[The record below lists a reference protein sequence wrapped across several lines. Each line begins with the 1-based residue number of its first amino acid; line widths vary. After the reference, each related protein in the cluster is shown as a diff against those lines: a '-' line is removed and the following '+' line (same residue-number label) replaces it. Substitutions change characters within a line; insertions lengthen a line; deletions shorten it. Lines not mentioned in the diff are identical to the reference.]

1 MYAYGP
7 VPSRRLG
14 RSLGVSPIPHKT
26 CSYNCIYCQLGQTG
40 KLQVKRESFYPKEDI
55 LSDIEKVMNPA
66 NADYIT
72 FVGDGEPTLCKDL
85 GWLIKSCKQKWQIP
99 VAVITNGSL
108 FFMEDVRQ
116 DLKSSNVVLP
126 TLDAGS
132 EGIYRT
138 LNRPHGSIGFEEML
152 QGQVDFRK
160 EYPGKIWLEVMLVKG
175 VNDSDESLIEIKEA
189 IEQVKPDRIY
199 ISIPIRPPAKPGV
212 RPPEPERIM
221 RAHKILGTAL
231 DPLDSLDLTDHES
244 GEFGLDNFTDVKT
257 AIIEICSR
265 HPLREEQAR
274 DIDKRFSR
282 PGSIDIMLSDGSL
295 VRVEYQNVS
304 YLLPANFIRKTQQN
318 NFR

>member
-55 LSDIEKVMNPA
+55 LSDIEKVMNYA
-66 NADYIT
+66 NADHIT
-72 FVGDGEPTLCKDL
+72 FVGDGEPTLCNDL
-85 GWLIKSCKQKWQIP
+85 GWLIKSCKNKWQIP

-116 DLKSSNVVLP
+116 DLKSSDVVLP

-132 EGIYRT
+132 EEVYRT
-138 LNRPHGSIGFEEML
+138 LNRPHASIGFEEML
-152 QGQVDFRK
+152 RGQVDFRK

-175 VNDSDESLIEIKEA
+175 VNDSDGSLMEIKDA

-199 ISIPIRPPAKPGV
+199 ISVPIRPPAKPGV

-221 RAHKILGTAL
+221 RAHEILGT
-231 DPLDSLDLTDHES
+231 SLDLTDRES
-244 GEFGLDNFTDVKT
+244 GEFGLDNFPDLRTT
-257 AIIEICSR
+257 IIEICSR

-274 DIDKRFSR
+274 DIEARFS
-282 PGSIDIMLSDGSL
+282 GAESIDTMLSDGSL

-304 YLLPANFIRKTQQN
+304 YLLPANFIRKSSL
-318 NFR
+318 RSD

>member
-26 CSYNCIYCQLGQTG
+26 CSYNCIYCQLGQTN

-66 NADYIT
+66 NVDYIT

-85 GWLIKSCKQKWQIP
+85 GWLIKSCKQQWQIP

-116 DLKSSNVVLP
+116 DLKSSDVVLP

-132 EGIYRT
+132 EEVYRT

-160 EYPGKIWLEVMLVKG
+160 EYPGKIWLEVMLVEG
-175 VNDSDESLIEIKEA
+175 VNDSDESLLEIKDA

-199 ISIPIRPPAKPGV
+199 ISVPIRPPAKPGV

-221 RAHKILGTAL
+221 RAHEILGT
-231 DPLDSLDLTDHES
+231 SLDLTDRES
-244 GEFGLDNFTDVKT
+244 GEFGLDNFPDLRTT
-257 AIIEICSR
+257 IIEICSR

-274 DIDKRFSR
+274 DIEGRF
-282 PGSIDIMLSDGSL
+282 PGAESIDTMLSDGSL
-295 VRVEYQNVS
+295 GRVEYQNVS
-304 YLLPANFIRKTQQN
+304 YLLPANFIRKSSL
-318 NFR
+318 RSD

>member
-55 LSDIEKVMNPA
+55 LSDIEKVMNFA
-66 NADYIT
+66 NADHIT

-85 GWLIKSCKQKWQIP
+85 GWLIKSCKNKWQIP
-99 VAVITNGSL
+99 VAVITNGSI

-116 DLKSSNVVLP
+116 DLKSSDVVLP

-132 EGIYRT
+132 EEVYRT

-160 EYPGKIWLEVMLVKG
+160 KYPGKIWLEVMLVKD
-175 VNDSDESLIEIKEA
+175 VNDSDESLMEIKEA

-199 ISIPIRPPAKPGV
+199 ISVPIRPPAKPGV

-221 RAHKILGTAL
+221 RAHEILGT
-231 DPLDSLDLTDHES
+231 SLDLTDRES
-244 GEFGLDNFTDVKT
+244 GEFGLDNFPDLITT
-257 AIIEICSR
+257 IIEICSR

-274 DIDKRFSR
+274 DIEGRF
-282 PGSIDIMLSDGSL
+282 PGAESIDIMLSDGSL

-304 YLLPANFIRKTQQN
+304 YLLPANFIRKNKQN
-318 NFR
+318 YLR

>member
-14 RSLGVSPIPHKT
+14 RSLGVSPIPRKT
-26 CSYNCIYCQLGQTG
+26 CSYNCIYCQLGQTN

-66 NADYIT
+66 NVDYIT

-85 GWLIKSCKQKWQIP
+85 GWLIKSCKNKWQIP

-116 DLKSSNVVLP
+116 DLKSSDVVLP

-132 EGIYRT
+132 EEVYRT

-160 EYPGKIWLEVMLVKG
+160 EYPGKIWLEVMLVKD
-175 VNDSDESLIEIKEA
+175 VNDSDESLLEIKDA

-199 ISIPIRPPAKPGV
+199 ISVPIRPPAKPGV

-221 RAHKILGTAL
+221 RAHEILGT
-231 DPLDSLDLTDHES
+231 SLDLTDRES
-244 GEFGLDNFTDVKT
+244 GEFGLDNFPDLRTT
-257 AIIEICSR
+257 IIEICSR

-274 DIDKRFSR
+274 DIEGRFS
-282 PGSIDIMLSDGSL
+282 GAESIDTMLSDGSL

-304 YLLPANFIRKTQQN
+304 YLLPANFIRKSSL
-318 NFR
+318 RSD

>member
-66 NADYIT
+66 NVDYIT

-85 GWLIKSCKQKWQIP
+85 GWLIKSCKQQWQIP

-116 DLKSSNVVLP
+116 DLKSSDVVLP

-132 EGIYRT
+132 EGVYRT

-175 VNDSDESLIEIKEA
+175 VNDSDGSLLEIKDA

-199 ISIPIRPPAKPGV
+199 ISVPIRPPAKPGV
-212 RPPEPERIM
+212 RPPEPERII
-221 RAHKILGTAL
+221 RAHEILNAT
-231 DPLDSLDLTDHES
+231 LDLTDYES
-244 GEFGLDNFTDVKT
+244 GEFGLDNFPDLRTT
-257 AIIEICSR
+257 IIEICSR

-274 DIDKRFSR
+274 DIDTRFS
-282 PGSIDIMLSDGSL
+282 GAESIDTMLSDGSL
-295 VRVEYQNVS
+295 VRVKYQNVS
-304 YLLPANFIRKTQQN
+304 YLLPANFIRKTKQKDL
-318 NFR
+318 R

>member
-1 MYAYGP
+1 
-7 VPSRRLG
+7 
-14 RSLGVSPIPHKT
+14 
-26 CSYNCIYCQLGQTG
+26 
-40 KLQVKRESFYPKEDI
+40 VKRESFYHKEDI
-55 LSDIEKVMNPA
+55 LSDIEKVMNFA
-66 NADYIT
+66 NADHIT

-85 GWLIKSCKQKWQIP
+85 GWLIKSCKQQWHIP

-116 DLKSSNVVLP
+116 DLKSSDVVLP

-132 EGIYRT
+132 EEVYRT
-138 LNRPHGSIGFEEML
+138 LNRPHASIGFEEML

-175 VNDSDESLIEIKEA
+175 VNDSDGSLMEIKDA

-199 ISIPIRPPAKPGV
+199 ISVPIRPPAKPGV
-212 RPPEPERIM
+212 RPPEPGRII
-221 RAHKILGTAL
+221 RAHEILGTAL
-231 DPLDSLDLTDHES
+231 DSLDPFELTDYES
-244 GEFGLDNFTDVKT
+244 GDFGLDNFTDVKT

-274 DIDKRFSR
+274 DIEGRFSR
-282 PGSIDIMLSDGSL
+282 PGSIDTMLSDGSL

-304 YLLPANFIRKTQQN
+304 YLLPSNFIKKT
-318 NFR
+318 

>member
-14 RSLGVSPIPHKT
+14 RSLGVSPIPQKT
-26 CSYNCIYCQLGQTG
+26 CSYNCIYCQLGQTD

-55 LSDIEKVMNPA
+55 LSDIETVMNPA
-66 NADYIT
+66 NVDYIT

-85 GWLIKSCKQKWQIP
+85 GWLIKSCKNKWQIP

-108 FFMEDVRQ
+108 FFMKDVRQ
-116 DLKSSNVVLP
+116 DLKSSDVVLP

-132 EGIYRT
+132 EEVYRT

-160 EYPGKIWLEVMLVKG
+160 EYPGKIWLEVMLVKD
-175 VNDSDESLIEIKEA
+175 VNDSDKSLLEIKDA

-199 ISIPIRPPAKPGV
+199 ISVPIRPPAKPGV
-212 RPPEPERIM
+212 MPPEPGRII
-221 RAHKILGTAL
+221 RAHEIFGTKLAAM
-231 DPLDSLDLTDHES
+231 DLTDRES
-244 GEFGLDNFTDVKT
+244 GEFGLDNFPDLRTT
-257 AIIEICSR
+257 IIEICSR

-274 DIDKRFSR
+274 DIDTRFS
-282 PGSIDIMLSDGSL
+282 GADSIDTMLSDGSL
-295 VRVEYQNVS
+295 VRIEYQNVS
-304 YLLPANFIRKTQQN
+304 YLLPANFIRKTRQKD
-318 NFR
+318 

>member
-1 MYAYGP
+1 
-7 VPSRRLG
+7 
-14 RSLGVSPIPHKT
+14 
-26 CSYNCIYCQLGQTG
+26 LGQTN

-66 NADYIT
+66 NVDYIT

-85 GWLIKSCKQKWQIP
+85 GWLINQCKQQWQIP

-108 FFMEDVRQ
+108 FFMEDVRH
-116 DLKSSNVVLP
+116 DLKSSDVVLP

-132 EGIYRT
+132 EGVYRT
-138 LNRPHGSIGFEEML
+138 LNRPHASIGFEEML

-175 VNDSDESLIEIKEA
+175 VNDSDGSLLEIKDA

-199 ISIPIRPPAKPGV
+199 ISVPIRPPAKPGV

-221 RAHKILGTAL
+221 RAHEILGT
-231 DPLDSLDLTDHES
+231 SLDLTDRES
-244 GEFGLDNFTDVKT
+244 GEFGLDNFPDLRTT
-257 AIIEICSR
+257 IIEICSR

-274 DIDKRFSR
+274 DIEGRF
-282 PGSIDIMLSDGSL
+282 PGAESIDTMLSDGSL
-295 VRVEYQNVS
+295 GRVEYQNVS
-304 YLLPANFIRKTQQN
+304 YLLPANFIRKSSL
-318 NFR
+318 RSD

>member
-26 CSYNCIYCQLGQTG
+26 CSYNCIYCQLGQTN

-55 LSDIEKVMNPA
+55 LSDIGKVMNFA
-66 NADYIT
+66 NADHIT

-85 GWLIKSCKQKWQIP
+85 GWLIRSCKNKWQIP

-116 DLKSSNVVLP
+116 DLKSSDVVLP

-132 EGIYRT
+132 EEVYRT

-175 VNDSDESLIEIKEA
+175 VNDSDESLLEIKEA

-199 ISIPIRPPAKPGV
+199 ISVPIRPPAKPGV
-212 RPPEPERIM
+212 RPPEPERII
-221 RAHKILGTAL
+221 RAHEILGTIL
-231 DPLDSLDLTDHES
+231 DPLDLTDRES
-244 GEFGLDNFTDVKT
+244 GEFGLDNFPDLRTT
-257 AIIEICSR
+257 IIEICSR

-274 DIDKRFSR
+274 DIEARFPG
-282 PGSIDIMLSDGSL
+282 PGSIDTMLSDGSL
-295 VRVEYQNVS
+295 GRVEYQNVS
-304 YLLPANFIRKTQQN
+304 YLLPSNFIRKNKQN
-318 NFR
+318 DLR

>member
-14 RSLGVSPIPHKT
+14 HSLGVSPIPQKT

-66 NADYIT
+66 NVDYIT

-85 GWLIKSCKQKWQIP
+85 GWLIKSCKQKWQLP

-108 FFMEDVRQ
+108 FFMEDVRK
-116 DLKSSNVVLP
+116 DLKNSDVVLP

-132 EGIYRT
+132 EDVYRT
-138 LNRPHGSIGFEEML
+138 LNRPHASIGFEEML

-160 EYPGKIWLEVMLVKG
+160 EYQGKIWLEVMLVKD
-175 VNDSDESLIEIKEA
+175 VNDSDESLLEIKDA

-199 ISIPIRPPAKPGV
+199 ISVPIRPPAKPGV
-212 RPPEPERIM
+212 RPPEPERII
-221 RAHKILGTAL
+221 RAHEILNTA
-231 DPLDSLDLTDHES
+231 LDLTDYES
-244 GEFGLDNFTDVKT
+244 GEFGLDNFPDLRTT
-257 AIIEICSR
+257 IIEICSR

-274 DIDKRFSR
+274 DIDTRFSG
-282 PGSIDIMLSDGSL
+282 PESIDTMLSDGSL

-304 YLLPANFIRKTQQN
+304 YLLPANLIRKTRQKD
-318 NFR
+318 

>member
-14 RSLGVSPIPHKT
+14 RSLGVSSIPHKT
-26 CSYNCIYCQLGQTG
+26 CSYNCIYCQLGQTS

-66 NADYIT
+66 NVDYIT

-85 GWLIKSCKQKWQIP
+85 GWLINQCKQKWQIP

-108 FFMEDVRQ
+108 LFMEDVRQ
-116 DLKSSNVVLP
+116 DLKNSDVVLP

-132 EGIYRT
+132 EEVYRT
-138 LNRPHGSIGFEEML
+138 LNRPHASIGFEEML

-160 EYPGKIWLEVMLVKG
+160 EYPGKIWLEVMLVKD
-175 VNDSDESLIEIKEA
+175 VNDSDGSLMEIKDA

-199 ISIPIRPPAKPGV
+199 ISVPIRPPAKPGV
-212 RPPEPERIM
+212 RPPEPGRII
-221 RAHKILGTAL
+221 RAHEILGTT
-231 DPLDSLDLTDHES
+231 LDLTDRES
-244 GEFGLDNFTDVKT
+244 GEFGLDNFPDLRTT
-257 AIIEICSR
+257 IIEICSR

-274 DIDKRFSR
+274 DIDKRFS
-282 PGSIDIMLSDGSL
+282 GAESIDTMLSDGSL

-304 YLLPANFIRKTQQN
+304 YLLPANFTRKS
-318 NFR
+318 FLRSD

>member
-1 MYAYGP
+1 
-7 VPSRRLG
+7 
-14 RSLGVSPIPHKT
+14 LGVSPIPHKT

-55 LSDIEKVMNPA
+55 LSDIEKIMNPA
-66 NADYIT
+66 NVDYIT

-85 GWLIKSCKQKWQIP
+85 GWLIKSCKNKWQIP

-108 FFMEDVRQ
+108 LFMEDVRQ
-116 DLKSSNVVLP
+116 DLKSSDVVLP

-132 EGIYRT
+132 EEVYRT

-175 VNDSDESLIEIKEA
+175 VNDSDKSLMEIKDA

-199 ISIPIRPPAKPGV
+199 ISVPIRPPAKPGV

-221 RAHKILGTAL
+221 RAHEIFGTTL
-231 DPLDSLDLTDHES
+231 DALDLTDRES
-244 GEFGLDNFTDVKT
+244 GEFGLDNFPDLRTT
-257 AIIEICSR
+257 IIEICSR

-274 DIDKRFSR
+274 DIDMKFS
-282 PGSIDIMLSDGSL
+282 GAESIDTMLSDGSL

-304 YLLPANFIRKTQQN
+304 YLLPANFIRKNKQKDL
-318 NFR
+318 R

>member
-66 NADYIT
+66 NVDYIT

-85 GWLIKSCKQKWQIP
+85 GWLIKSCKNKWQIP

-116 DLKSSNVVLP
+116 DLKSSDVVLP

-132 EGIYRT
+132 EDVYRT

-175 VNDSDESLIEIKEA
+175 VNDSDGSLMEIKDA

-199 ISIPIRPPAKPGV
+199 ISVPIRPPAKPGV

-221 RAHKILGTAL
+221 RAHEILGT
-231 DPLDSLDLTDHES
+231 SLDLTDRES
-244 GEFGLDNFTDVKT
+244 GEFGLDNFPDLRTT
-257 AIIEICSR
+257 IIEICSR

-274 DIDKRFSR
+274 DIEGRFSR
-282 PGSIDIMLSDGSL
+282 QGSIDTMLSDGSL

-304 YLLPANFIRKTQQN
+304 YLLPANFIRKT
-318 NFR
+318 

>member
-14 RSLGVSPIPHKT
+14 RSLGVSPIPQKT

-40 KLQVKRESFYPKEDI
+40 RLQVKRESFYPKEDI

-66 NADYIT
+66 NVDYIT

-116 DLKSSNVVLP
+116 DLKSSDVVLP

-132 EGIYRT
+132 EEVYRT
-138 LNRPHGSIGFEEML
+138 LNRPHASIGFVEML

-175 VNDSDESLIEIKEA
+175 VNDSDESLLEIKDA
-189 IEQVKPDRIY
+189 IEQVKPERIY
-199 ISIPIRPPAKPGV
+199 ISVPIRPPAKHGV

-221 RAHKILGTAL
+221 RAHEIFGTTL
-231 DPLDSLDLTDHES
+231 DALDLTDRES
-244 GEFGLDNFTDVKT
+244 GEFGLDNFPDLRTT
-257 AIIEICSR
+257 IMEICSR

-274 DIDKRFSR
+274 DIEGRF
-282 PGSIDIMLSDGSL
+282 PKVESIDTMLSDGSL
-295 VRVEYQNVS
+295 VRVEYQDVS
-304 YLLPANFIRKTQQN
+304 YLLPANFTRKSSIRSD
-318 NFR
+318 

>member
-66 NADYIT
+66 NVDYIT

-85 GWLIKSCKQKWQIP
+85 GWLIKSCKNKWQIP

-116 DLKSSNVVLP
+116 DLKSSDVVLP

-132 EGIYRT
+132 EDVYRT

-175 VNDSDESLIEIKEA
+175 VNDSDESLMEIKDA

-199 ISIPIRPPAKPGV
+199 ISVPIRPPAKPGV
-212 RPPEPERIM
+212 RPPEPDRII
-221 RAHKILGTAL
+221 RAHEILNAT
-231 DPLDSLDLTDHES
+231 LDLIDYES
-244 GEFGLDNFTDVKT
+244 GEFGLDNFPDLRNT
-257 AIIEICSR
+257 IIEICSR

-274 DIDKRFSR
+274 DIEGRF
-282 PGSIDIMLSDGSL
+282 PGAESIDTMLSDGNL
-295 VRVEYQNVS
+295 VRVEYQNIS
-304 YLLPANFIRKTQQN
+304 YLLPANFIRKTKQKDL
-318 NFR
+318 R

>member
-14 RSLGVSPIPHKT
+14 RSLGVSPIPRKT
-26 CSYNCIYCQLGQTG
+26 CSYNCIYCQLGLTG

-55 LSDIEKVMNPA
+55 LSDIEKIMNPA
-66 NADYIT
+66 NVDYIT

-85 GWLIKSCKQKWQIP
+85 GWLIKSCKQQWQIP

-116 DLKSSNVVLP
+116 DLESSDVVLP

-132 EGIYRT
+132 EDVYRT
-138 LNRPHGSIGFEEML
+138 LNRPHASIGFEEML

-160 EYPGKIWLEVMLVKG
+160 EYPGKIWLEVMLVKD
-175 VNDSDESLIEIKEA
+175 VNDSDKSLLEIKDA

-199 ISIPIRPPAKPGV
+199 ISVPIRPPAKPGV
-212 RPPEPERIM
+212 RPPEPGRII
-221 RAHKILGTAL
+221 RAHEILGTT
-231 DPLDSLDLTDHES
+231 LDLTDRES
-244 GEFGLDNFTDVKT
+244 GEFGLDNFPDLRTT
-257 AIIEICSR
+257 IIEICSR

-274 DIDKRFSR
+274 DIEGRF
-282 PGSIDIMLSDGSL
+282 PGAESIDTMLSDGSL

-304 YLLPANFIRKTQQN
+304 YLLPANFIRKT
-318 NFR
+318 

>member
-66 NADYIT
+66 NVDYIT
-72 FVGDGEPTLCKDL
+72 FVGDGEPTLCNDL
-85 GWLIKSCKQKWQIP
+85 GWLIKSCKNKWQIP

-116 DLKSSNVVLP
+116 DLKSSDVVLP

-132 EGIYRT
+132 EEVYRT

-160 EYPGKIWLEVMLVKG
+160 EYPGKIWLEVMLVKD
-175 VNDSDESLIEIKEA
+175 VNDSDESLLEIKDA

-199 ISIPIRPPAKPGV
+199 ISVPIRPPAKPGV
-212 RPPEPERIM
+212 RPPEPGRII
-221 RAHKILGTAL
+221 RAHEILNAT
-231 DPLDSLDLTDHES
+231 LDLIDYES
-244 GEFGLDNFTDVKT
+244 GEFGLDNFPDLITT
-257 AIIEICSR
+257 IIEICSR

-274 DIDKRFSR
+274 DIEGRF
-282 PGSIDIMLSDGSL
+282 PGAESIDTMLSDGSL
-295 VRVEYQNVS
+295 GRVEYQNVS
-304 YLLPANFIRKTQQN
+304 YLLPSNFIRKNKQKDL
-318 NFR
+318 R

>member
-66 NADYIT
+66 NVDYIT

-85 GWLIKSCKQKWQIP
+85 GWLIKSCKNKWQIP

-116 DLKSSNVVLP
+116 DLKSSDVVLP

-132 EGIYRT
+132 EDVYRT

-175 VNDSDESLIEIKEA
+175 VNDSDESLMEIKDA

-199 ISIPIRPPAKPGV
+199 ISVPIRPPAKPGV
-212 RPPEPERIM
+212 RPPEPDRII
-221 RAHKILGTAL
+221 RAHEILNAT
-231 DPLDSLDLTDHES
+231 LDLIDYES
-244 GEFGLDNFTDVKT
+244 GEFGLDNFPDLRNT
-257 AIIEICSR
+257 IIEICSR

-274 DIDKRFSR
+274 DIEGRF
-282 PGSIDIMLSDGSL
+282 PGAESIDTMLSDGNL
-295 VRVEYQNVS
+295 VRVEYQNIS
-304 YLLPANFIRKTQQN
+304 YLLPANFTRKS
-318 NFR
+318 FLRSD

>member
-14 RSLGVSPIPHKT
+14 RSLGVSPIPRKT
-26 CSYNCIYCQLGQTG
+26 CSYNCIYCQLGQTN

-55 LSDIEKVMNPA
+55 LSDIGKVMNFA
-66 NADYIT
+66 NADHIT

-85 GWLIKSCKQKWQIP
+85 GWLIKSCKNKWQIP

-108 FFMEDVRQ
+108 FFMGDVRQ
-116 DLKSSNVVLP
+116 DLKSSDVVLP

-132 EGIYRT
+132 EEVYRT

-175 VNDSDESLIEIKEA
+175 VNDSDESLLEIKDA

-199 ISIPIRPPAKPGV
+199 ISVPIRPPAKPGV

-221 RAHKILGTAL
+221 RTHEILGT
-231 DPLDSLDLTDHES
+231 SLDLTDRES
-244 GEFGLDNFTDVKT
+244 GEFGLDNFPDLRTT
-257 AIIEICSR
+257 IIEICSR

-274 DIDKRFSR
+274 DIEGKF
-282 PGSIDIMLSDGSL
+282 PGAESIDTMLSDGSL
-295 VRVEYQNVS
+295 GRVEYQNVS
-304 YLLPANFIRKTQQN
+304 YLLPSNFIRKNKQN
-318 NFR
+318 DLR

>member
-55 LSDIEKVMNPA
+55 LSDIGKVMNFA
-66 NADYIT
+66 NADHIT

-85 GWLIKSCKQKWQIP
+85 GWLIRSCKNKWQIP

-108 FFMEDVRQ
+108 FFMEDIRQ
-116 DLKSSNVVLP
+116 DLKSSDVVLP

-132 EGIYRT
+132 EEVYRT

-175 VNDSDESLIEIKEA
+175 VNDSDESLLEIKEA

-199 ISIPIRPPAKPGV
+199 ISVPIRPPAKPGV
-212 RPPEPERIM
+212 RPPEPERII
-221 RAHKILGTAL
+221 RAHEILGTAL
-231 DPLDSLDLTDHES
+231 DLTDRES
-244 GEFGLDNFTDVKT
+244 GEFGLDNFTDLRT
-257 AIIEICSR
+257 TIIEICSR

-274 DIDKRFSR
+274 DIEGRF
-282 PGSIDIMLSDGSL
+282 PGAESIDTMLSDGSL
-295 VRVEYQNVS
+295 GRVEYQNVS
-304 YLLPANFIRKTQQN
+304 YLLPSNFIRKNKQN
-318 NFR
+318 DLR

>member
-1 MYAYGP
+1 MHAYGP

-14 RSLGVSPIPHKT
+14 RSLGISPIPRKT
-26 CSYNCIYCQLGQTG
+26 CSYNCIYCQLGQTD

-55 LSDIEKVMNPA
+55 LSDIETVMNSS
-66 NADYIT
+66 NVDYIT

-85 GWLIKSCKQKWQIP
+85 GWLIKSCKNKWQIP

-116 DLKSSNVVLP
+116 DLKISDVVLP

-132 EGIYRT
+132 EKVYRT
-138 LNRPHGSIGFEEML
+138 LNRPHRSIGFEEML

-160 EYPGKIWLEVMLVKG
+160 EYPGQIWLEVMLVKD
-175 VNDSDESLIEIKEA
+175 VNDSDKSLLEIKDA

-199 ISIPIRPPAKPGV
+199 ISVPIRPPAKPGV
-212 RPPEPERIM
+212 RPSEPERIM
-221 RAHKILGTAL
+221 RAHEIFGTTL
-231 DPLDSLDLTDHES
+231 YLTDYES
-244 GEFGLDNFTDVKT
+244 GEFGLDNFPDLRTT
-257 AIIEICSR
+257 IIEICSR

-274 DIDKRFSR
+274 DIDKRFSG
-282 PGSIDIMLSDGSL
+282 PGSIDTMLSDGSL

-304 YLLPANFIRKTQQN
+304 YLLPANFIRKTK
-318 NFR
+318 

>member
-66 NADYIT
+66 NVDYIT

-85 GWLIKSCKQKWQIP
+85 GWLIKSCKQQWQIP

-116 DLKSSNVVLP
+116 DLKSSDVVLP

-132 EGIYRT
+132 EGVYRT

-175 VNDSDESLIEIKEA
+175 VNDSDGSLLEIKDA

-199 ISIPIRPPAKPGV
+199 ISVPIRPPAKPGV
-212 RPPEPERIM
+212 RPPEPERII
-221 RAHKILGTAL
+221 RAHEILNAT
-231 DPLDSLDLTDHES
+231 LDLTDYES
-244 GEFGLDNFTDVKT
+244 GEFGLDNFPDLRTT
-257 AIIEICSR
+257 IIEICSR

-274 DIDKRFSR
+274 DIEGRF
-282 PGSIDIMLSDGSL
+282 PGAESIDTMLSDGNL
-295 VRVEYQNVS
+295 VRVEYQNIS
-304 YLLPANFIRKTQQN
+304 YLLPANFTRKSSL
-318 NFR
+318 RSD

>member
-14 RSLGVSPIPHKT
+14 RSLGVSPIPRKT

-40 KLQVKRESFYPKEDI
+40 RLQVKRESFYSKEDI
-55 LSDIEKVMNPA
+55 LSDIEKVMNPT
-66 NADYIT
+66 NVDYIT

-85 GWLIKSCKQKWQIP
+85 GWLINQCKNKWQIP

-116 DLKSSNVVLP
+116 DLKSSDVVLP

-132 EGIYRT
+132 EEVYRT
-138 LNRPHGSIGFEEML
+138 LNRPHASIGFEEML

-175 VNDSDESLIEIKEA
+175 VNDSDKSLMEIKDA

-199 ISIPIRPPAKPGV
+199 ISVPIRPPAKPGV
-212 RPPEPERIM
+212 RPPGPERII
-221 RAHKILGTAL
+221 RAHEILNTT
-231 DPLDSLDLTDHES
+231 LDLTDYES

-274 DIDKRFSR
+274 DIDKRF
-282 PGSIDIMLSDGSL
+282 PGQGSIDTMLADGSL

-304 YLLPANFIRKTQQN
+304 YLLPANFVRINSQKDLR
-318 NFR
+318 

>member
-55 LSDIEKVMNPA
+55 LSDIGKVMNFA
-66 NADYIT
+66 NADHIT

-85 GWLIKSCKQKWQIP
+85 GWLIRSCKNKWQIP

-108 FFMEDVRQ
+108 FFMEDIRQ
-116 DLKSSNVVLP
+116 DLKSSDVVLP

-132 EGIYRT
+132 EEVYRT

-175 VNDSDESLIEIKEA
+175 VNDSDESLLEIKDA

-199 ISIPIRPPAKPGV
+199 ISVPIRPPAKPGV
-212 RPPEPERIM
+212 RPPEPGRII
-221 RAHKILGTAL
+221 RAHEILGTIL
-231 DPLDSLDLTDHES
+231 DPLELTDYES
-244 GEFGLDNFTDVKT
+244 GGFGLDNFTDVKT

-274 DIDKRFSR
+274 DIEGRFPG
-282 PGSIDIMLSDGSL
+282 PGSIDTMLSDGSL

-304 YLLPANFIRKTQQN
+304 YLLPANFIRKNKQN
-318 NFR
+318 DLR

>member
-14 RSLGVSPIPHKT
+14 RSLGVSPIPPKT

-40 KLQVKRESFYPKEDI
+40 KVSVRRESFYSKEDI

-66 NADYIT
+66 NVDYIT

-85 GWLIKSCKQKWQIP
+85 GWLIKSCKEKWQIP

-108 FFMEDVRQ
+108 LFMKDVRQ
-116 DLKSSNVVLP
+116 DLESSDVVLP

-132 EGIYRT
+132 EDVYRI

-160 EYPGKIWLEVMLVKG
+160 EYSGKIWLEVMLVKD
-175 VNDSDESLIEIKEA
+175 VNDSDKSLMEINDA
-189 IEQVKPDRIY
+189 IKQVKPDRIY
-199 ISIPIRPPAKPGV
+199 ISVPIRPPAKPGV
-212 RPPEPERIM
+212 RPPEPGRII
-221 RAHKILGTAL
+221 RAHEIFGTM
-231 DPLDSLDLTDHES
+231 LDLTDYES
-244 GEFGLDNFTDVKT
+244 GEFGFNNYPDVRT
-257 AIIEICSR
+257 AITEICSR

-274 DIDKRFSR
+274 DLEIRFSES
-282 PGSIDIMLSDGSL
+282 GNIDSMLSDGSL
-295 VRVEYQNVS
+295 VRVEYQNMP
-304 YLLPANFIRKTQQN
+304 YLLPAKFIGILSK
-318 NFR
+318 

>member
-26 CSYNCIYCQLGQTG
+26 CSYNCIYCQLGQTN

-66 NADYIT
+66 NVDYIT

-85 GWLIKSCKQKWQIP
+85 GWLIKSCKNKWQIP

-116 DLKSSNVVLP
+116 DLKSSDVVLP

-132 EGIYRT
+132 EEVYRT

-160 EYPGKIWLEVMLVKG
+160 EYPGKIWLEVMLVEG
-175 VNDSDESLIEIKEA
+175 VNDSDGSLLEIKEA

-199 ISIPIRPPAKPGV
+199 ISVPIRPPAKPGV

-221 RAHKILGTAL
+221 RAHEILGT
-231 DPLDSLDLTDHES
+231 SLDLTDRES
-244 GEFGLDNFTDVKT
+244 GEFGLDNFPDLRTT
-257 AIIEICSR
+257 IIEICSR

-274 DIDKRFSR
+274 DIEGRF
-282 PGSIDIMLSDGSL
+282 PGAESIDIMLSDGSL
-295 VRVEYQNVS
+295 GRVEYQNVS
-304 YLLPANFIRKTQQN
+304 YLLPANFIRKKQAK
-318 NFR
+318 

>member
-14 RSLGVSPIPHKT
+14 RSLGVSPIPRKT
-26 CSYNCIYCQLGQTG
+26 CSYNCIYCQLGQTN

-55 LSDIEKVMNPA
+55 LSDIGKVMNFA
-66 NADYIT
+66 NADHIT

-85 GWLIKSCKQKWQIP
+85 GWLIKSCKNKWQIP

-108 FFMEDVRQ
+108 FFMGDVRQ
-116 DLKSSNVVLP
+116 DLKSSDVVLP

-132 EGIYRT
+132 EEVYRT

-175 VNDSDESLIEIKEA
+175 VNDSDESLLEIKDA

-199 ISIPIRPPAKPGV
+199 ISVPIRPPAKPGV

-221 RAHKILGTAL
+221 RTHEILGT
-231 DPLDSLDLTDHES
+231 SLDLTDRES
-244 GEFGLDNFTDVKT
+244 GEFGLDNFPDLRTT
-257 AIIEICSR
+257 IIEICSR

-274 DIDKRFSR
+274 DIEGRF
-282 PGSIDIMLSDGSL
+282 PGAESIDTMLSDGSL
-295 VRVEYQNVS
+295 GRVEYQNVS
-304 YLLPANFIRKTQQN
+304 YLLPSNFIRKNKQN
-318 NFR
+318 DLR

>member
-55 LSDIEKVMNPA
+55 LSDIGKVMNFA
-66 NADYIT
+66 NADHIT

-85 GWLIKSCKQKWQIP
+85 GWLIRSCKNKWQIP

-116 DLKSSNVVLP
+116 DLKSSDVVLP

-132 EGIYRT
+132 EEVYRT

-175 VNDSDESLIEIKEA
+175 VNDSDESLLEIKDA

-199 ISIPIRPPAKPGV
+199 ISVPIRPPAKPGV
-212 RPPEPERIM
+212 RPPEPERII
-221 RAHKILGTAL
+221 RAHEILGTAL
-231 DPLDSLDLTDHES
+231 DLDPLDLTDRES
-244 GEFGLDNFTDVKT
+244 GEFGLDNFTDLRT
-257 AIIEICSR
+257 TIIEICSR

-274 DIDKRFSR
+274 DIEGRF
-282 PGSIDIMLSDGSL
+282 PGAESIDTMLSDGSL
-295 VRVEYQNVS
+295 GRVEYQNVS
-304 YLLPANFIRKTQQN
+304 YLLPSNFIRKNKQN
-318 NFR
+318 DLR